1 MSFTYSMSVDEA
13 YARTFLKR
21 FRQSRFRYL
30 HTVTIVVCL
39 LSLIGPLTFFALKDP
54 ATFHSLLRRMA
65 IMMLP
70 AGMLLA
76 VLVPLLR
83 ARQVKRIVAAMRGG
97 ASVTLSEEGI
107 STTSA
112 SRQSRADWSAY
123 DHVLRYDD
131 GLMLMHMKNLP
142 ILWLPDCS
150 LVDASPEDVTSLI
163 TRKLPLKNVV

>member
-1 MSFTYSMSVDEA
+1 
-13 YARTFLKR
+13 
-21 FRQSRFRYL
+21 
-30 HTVTIVVCL
+30 
-39 LSLIGPLTFFALKDP
+39 
-54 ATFHSLLRRMA
+54 
-65 IMMLP
+65 MMLP

-150 LVDASPEDVTSLI
+150 LVDASPGDVTSLI